1 MKDRK
6 NISIKISTAINLIT
20 AISVIT
26 IITLSLVGYNKI
38 ILLRGNIESMY
49 NSDVKKIELSR
60 SIATKTAE
68 IQSDVKNQI
77 LEYDSDLDAAITNNM
92 TTLNN
97 SIESYLK
104 ISNDENEKNSADNLQ
119 KVIEE
124 YNSNWTSINE
134 DLKAGSEIDS
144 QRLAL
149 IVVNEK
155 MVIYNLNRLVQNN
168 GTNAQEKYFQS
179 EIAAQN
185 AGSQFLIIGASG
197 LIILILISAAIM
209 HSTKSSL
216 SNMVETMK
224 LIAEGNFKIEID
236 TKQKNEFGIMNNA
249 LDKTLKS
256 VSNMVS
262 EIMKKTNSIVNESK
276 SLDDVAKDMLVASK
290 DVYNATKV
298 MAEGSTSQAQDL
310 MSIDKQFD
318 EFSDMLN
325 GIIDAVID
333 IEKSNKDIHVLTT
346 TGENG
351 IHTLISSSK
360 NVESSFIG
368 FEKQLNKFADLIA
381 KINDII
387 EVITGLAGQTKLLS
401 LNASIEAARAGEH
414 GKGFAVVA
422 QEVNKLSEE
431 SRISA
436 EKITNLIETIY
447 NSAQDI
453 LNKTKEMGSELNIQ
467 QSNTESIT
475 DCLKNIIDKLEIS
488 TSKINVLSSSANGI
502 INERNK
508 LIDRVVN
515 ASSIAEEISASA
527 EEIAASASQMD
538 SHANLVVSSAK
549 NLTCIVD
556 ETSKELNKFEV

>member
-1 MKDRK
+1 MKNRK
-6 NISIKISTAINLIT
+6 NISIKISTAITLIT
-20 AISVIT
+20 VISVIT
-26 IITLSLVGYNKI
+26 IITLSLVGYKKI
-38 ILLRGNIESMY
+38 VLLRGNVESMY

-77 LEYDSDLDAAITNNM
+77 LEYDSDLDATITDNM

-104 ISNDENEKNSADNLQ
+104 ISNDENEKSSADNLQ

-134 DLKAGSEIDS
+134 DLKAGLEIDS
-144 QRLAL
+144 QKLAL
-149 IVVNEK
+149 IIVDEK
-155 MVIYNLNRLVQNN
+155 MVIDNLNRLVQNN
-168 GTNAQEKYFQS
+168 DTNAQEKYFRS

-185 AGSQFLIIGASG
+185 AGTQFLIIGAG
-197 LIILILISAAIM
+197 ALIILILISAAIM
-209 HSTKSSL
+209 HSIKSSL
-216 SNMVETMK
+216 SNMVDTMK

-262 EIMKKTNSIVNESK
+262 EVMKKTDSIVNESN
-276 SLDDVAKDMLVASK
+276 SLDGVAKDMLVASK

-325 GIIDAVID
+325 GMIDAVVD
-333 IEKSNKDIHVLTT
+333 IEQSNKDIHTLTT
-346 TGENG
+346 TGESG

-360 NVESSFIG
+360 NVESSFAG
-368 FEKQLNKFADLIA
+368 FELQLNKFADLIT
-381 KINDII
+381 KVNDIVG
-387 EVITGLAGQTKLLS
+387 VISGLSGQTKLLS

-422 QEVNKLSEE
+422 EEVNKLSEE
-431 SRISA
+431 SRVSA

-488 TSKINVLSSSANGI
+488 TSKINMLSSSANGI